1 MQSFR
6 HTLHIHQTITQLLR
20 SNFSR
25 LLTLGALHSLLYK
38 TGQIYVLYICPRV
51 LCKRAQEVNIGMSS

>member
-20 SNFSR
+20 FNFSR
-25 LLTLGALHSLLYK
+25 LLTLGVLHSLLYE
-38 TGQIYVLYICPRV
+38 TRQIYVLYICPRV
-51 LCKRAQEVNIGMSS
+51 LRKRAQEVNIGMSS